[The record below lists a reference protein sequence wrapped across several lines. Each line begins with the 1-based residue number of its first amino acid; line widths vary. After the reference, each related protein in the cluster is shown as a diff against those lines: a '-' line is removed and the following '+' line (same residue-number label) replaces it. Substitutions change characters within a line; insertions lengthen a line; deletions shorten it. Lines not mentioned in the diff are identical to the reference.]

1 MLTVLVYKP
10 QIFRRLDLRLV
21 LLNNGLSPDF
31 SVQLKV
37 SLSERLSERLNQ
49 KVKSPTVLTTNNSF
63 HPHPLLVK
71 SKFSIV
77 YRSRVFICP
86 IAIA

>member
-21 LLNNGLSPDF
+21 EQWSKSGL
-31 SVQLKV
+31 QLKV

-77 YRSRVFICP
+77 YRSRVIICP